1 MLDWLRQT
9 MGVTRAFDRLMIAAA
24 FGALLALW
32 IPVAP
37 HLPHRAML
45 LGVGLIGAAL
55 IIFILWQIIQIL
67 AVQAGDG
74 RRLKIIRQNLD
85 PEAFIPAFARA
96 EEAAQRASAWTMAAW
111 PFVFLLAALAGLAG
125 ALLVSYDAFAGFA
138 GLPTWPAEPPAAH
151 DTASPTLDIAPNDR

>member
-9 MGVTRAFDRLMIAAA
+9 MGPTRAYERLMTAGVLA
-24 FGALLALW
+24 ALLALW

-45 LGVGLIGAAL
+45 LGVGLVGVAL
-55 IIFILWQIIQIL
+55 IVVILWQI
-67 AVQAGDG
+67 VQVLVVRAGDSQ
-74 RRLKIIRQNLD
+74 RLKIIRQNLD

-96 EEAAQRASAWTMAAW
+96 EEAAQRANAFTVVAW

-125 ALLVSYDAFAGFA
+125 ALLVSYDAFAGAA
-138 GLPTWPAEPPAAH
+138 GLPTWPAEPAAAH
-151 DTASPTLDIAPNDR
+151 DMASPSSDIAPNDR